1 MCDVHWCPLSTD
13 KESNRQGHLG
23 RWKRYYHLKRVFYLV
38 YFRKVSLGYM
48 RENYARLDEVL
59 TECYLIGKWEN
70 GVYKFLWE
78 IFVATHKKKASK
90 VVNDSR
96 GNFLFIPELSFFILS
111 GEVLVDPAW
120 ESWGSCGSRPLLHLP
135 LLDLPILDLPPLLD
149 PPLLDLLLLDLLH
162 KQVWFLYFTFH
173 WHFKILKRE
182 GSIFCLWVFSVA
194 FLSILHEIKC
204 FLHRFIK
211 PEDLL
216 TCHPC
221 MCTSQETLPG
231 HLSFLDLAVSLW

>member
-1 MCDVHWCPLSTD
+1 
-13 KESNRQGHLG
+13 
-23 RWKRYYHLKRVFYLV
+23 
-38 YFRKVSLGYM
+38 M
-48 RENYARLDEVL
+48 RGNYARLDEVL

-70 GVYKFLWE
+70 GDVDQRKFTNSCGRFLWRR
-78 IFVATHKKKASK
+78 TRKKPQKLLMIPGGTS
-90 VVNDSR
+90 
-96 GNFLFIPELSFFILS
+96 FLFRSEVFFILS

-216 TCHPC
+216 TCHLC